1 MRGATAGKAMWNTHF
16 KMWQP
21 VPSSMLMDIVREIR
35 KRKGLNPEPPR
46 ADEFIDKE

>member
-16 KMWQP
+16 KMWQA
-21 VPSSMLMDIVREIR
+21 VPASLTQQLIAEIR
-35 KRKGLNPEPPR
+35 KRKGLSPEPPR